1 MEKLRVLLW
10 TAPLTLGE
18 FISCSFESRKRFEFT
33 TVVQQGAAKANTSD
47 SRMTKVS
54 RLLKTAWVKHLLQ
67 FYCVLCVLCVL
78 LSIEKQKLLDRNW
91 NKLLLCCSW
100 IKLWSVCC
108 ELLIINQFL
117 FLSWSMILSSSRRK
131 ITWNHI
137 IIHIFQFD
145 FPFLYKSI

>member
-78 LSIEKQKLLDRNW
+78 LSIEKQNLLDRNW

-100 IKLWSVCC
+100 IKLISSLWTADNKSVFISK
-108 ELLIINQFL
+108 LINDSVVQQKENNMKSHNYPYFPVW
-117 FLSWSMILSSSRRK
+117 FS
-131 ITWNHI
+131 
-137 IIHIFQFD
+137 IF
-145 FPFLYKSI
+145 I